1 MGDGDGEKLKL
12 GKLKVERGD
21 GDGEKLKLGKLKAEM
36 GDGDG
41 EKLKLGKLKVERG
54 DGDGE
59 KLNVETE
66 IGKTN
71 CWSWV
76 FSALCFLLSAFCFSL
91 WEHRSHC

>member
-1 MGDGDGEKLKL
+1 MRDGDGD
-12 GKLKVERGD
+12 GD

-41 EKLKLGKLKVERG
+41 EKLKLGKLKVEMG

-66 IGKTN
+66 IGKTS
-71 CWSWV
+71 CWSWAS
-76 FSALCFLLSAFCFSL
+76 SAFCLLLSAFCFSL